1 MAADE
6 YFLKI
11 MGIDGESQDTR
22 HKGEIALDAWSFGGT
37 AEGVVGGTVG
47 GKPSGPTR
55 PGAASGRFNA
65 QDFQFTAKVSKAS
78 PKLFEA
84 CATGTRLRDVT
95 LFARRAG
102 TEQQDY
108 LRIRLSDVLISSYQL
123 SGSSGSGDVP
133 LDQVSC
139 AYAKIEIEYKEQR
152 PDGSLGGPVSA
163 IFDLSKTRPTR
174 KRGR

>member
-1 MAADE
+1 MADD

-11 MGIDGESQDTR
+11 IEIQGESQDAR
-22 HKGEIALDAWSFGGT
+22 HRGEIVLDAWSY
-37 AEGVVGGTVG
+37 GGTVG

-55 PGAASGRFNA
+55 PSVVSGRFSA

-84 CATGTRLRDVT
+84 CTTGMRLRDVT

-152 PDGSLGGPVSA
+152 PDGSLGGPVTA
-163 IFDLSKTRPTR
+163 MFDLGKNRPTR
-174 KRGR
+174 KKGR